1 MPAFALAGAAV
12 LVWVAAC
19 SPAENRTDDRA
30 LARIAARGELL
41 WGADEQGGEP
51 YAFED
56 PGRGGVLSGFEVDL
70 ADALARSLGVHA
82 RMVQNDWP
90 TLIPSLERGT
100 FDVALNGIEVTPARA
115 ARVSFTRP
123 YYIFGE
129 RLVARRGD
137 DRVRDLRSLRNL
149 RVGTLANT
157 QAWDL
162 LRETG
167 AVPVPYEGVD
177 EQFVDL
183 EHGRTDAVL
192 LDDIIVARYLG
203 RHPTLTAVADVAEG
217 RYAIALRP
225 ADAELRAALDRSLDE
240 MLASGAWRKTL
251 ARWGLDGARQQALAA
266 LGDATPPAV
275 VGAGAAARLPLSLPQ
290 LLLFAEGALVT
301 LLISLA
307 AMALAA
313 PFGLALA
320 LARLES
326 PRLAPLATIYVE
338 LVRGTPVLLQLY
350 LLYYGLAGILPLGP
364 WTAAIV
370 GLGLNYAAY
379 ESEIYRA
386 AIASVPRA
394 QWEAALAIGA
404 PRRVAFRQII
414 LPAGAAPGRPRGD
427 QRLHLAAQGQL
438 ARLGPHR
445 RRADQA
451 HDDHRRRQPRMD
463 RPRRALRRS
472 LLRARLSVHASR
484 PPPRAPARDP
494 RRDLTRLAPAARSA
508 CWGRGQNAKAAP
520 EASER
525 SPRGIAST
533 KTSRRWT
540 TTNVRPAPT

>member
-1 MPAFALAGAAV
+1 MPALALAGAAL
-12 LVWVAAC
+12 LVWAAGAC
-19 SPAENRTDDRA
+19 APAEPRTDGRA

-51 YAFED
+51 YVFED
-56 PGRGGVLSGFEVDL
+56 PARGGALSGFEVDL
-70 ADALARSLGVHA
+70 AEALARSLGVRA

-115 ARVSFTRP
+115 ARVGFTRP
-123 YYIFGE
+123 YYIFAE
-129 RLVARRGD
+129 RLVARRD
-137 DRVRDLRSLRNL
+137 DVRIRELSSLRGPVSPRGLASLRGL

-167 AVPVPYEGVD
+167 AIPVPYEGVD

-192 LDDIIVARYLG
+192 LDDIIVDRYLG
-203 RHPTLTAVADVAEG
+203 RHPSLAAVDDVAEG

-225 ADAELRAALDRSLDE
+225 ADADLREALDRVLGE
-240 MLASGAWRKTL
+240 MIASGAWRKTL
-251 ARWGLDGARQQALAA
+251 ARWGLDGEREQALAA
-266 LGDATPPAV
+266 SGSAGRAV
-275 VGAGAAARLPLSLPQ
+275 VLNAGGLTGAAAALPLTASQ
-290 LLLFAEGALVT
+290 ILLFAEGALVT

-320 LARLES
+320 LVRLES
-326 PRLAPLATIYVE
+326 PRLAPLATVYVE
-338 LVRGTPVLLQLY
+338 IVRGTPVLLQLY
-350 LLYYGLAGILPLGP
+350 LLYYGLAGLLPLGP

-404 PRRVAFRQII
+404 PRRAAFRQVI
-414 LPAGAAPGRPRGD
+414 LP
-427 QRLHLAAQGQL
+427 Q
-438 ARLGPHR
+438 
-445 RRADQA
+445 
-451 HDDHRRRQPRMD
+451 
-463 RPRRALRRS
+463 ALRLAVPGVTNDFIS
-472 LLRARLSVHASR
+472 LLKDSSLVSVLTVVELTKRMTITAVDNR
-484 PPPRAPARDP
+484 GWVVPGALCAALYFALGYPF
-494 RRDLTRLAPAARSA
+494 TRLAR
-508 CWGRGQNAKAAP
+508 RL
-520 EASER
+520 ER
-525 SPRGIAST
+525 RLGTHAD
-533 KTSRRWT
+533 
-540 TTNVRPAPT
+540 A

>member
-1 MPAFALAGAAV
+1 MPPFTLAGAA
-12 LVWVAAC
+12 LLIWAVAAC
-19 SPAENRTDDRA
+19 APAESRTDGQA

-56 PGRGGVLSGFEVDL
+56 PGRGGALSGFEVDL
-70 ADALARSLGVHA
+70 ADALSRSLGVRA

-192 LDDIIVARYLG
+192 LDDIIVARYIS
-203 RHPTLTAVADVAEG
+203 RHPTLTAVGDVAEG
-217 RYAIALRP
+217 RYAVALRP

-240 MLASGAWRKTL
+240 MIASGAWRKTL
-251 ARWGLDGARQQALAA
+251 ARWGLDGDREQALVAA
-266 LGDATPPAV
+266 GGSSPAAV
-275 VGAGAAARLPLSLPQ
+275 VGAGVAAGAAARLPLTLPQ
-290 LLLFAEGALVT
+290 ILLFAQGALVT

-313 PFGLALA
+313 PFGLAMA
-320 LARLES
+320 LVRLES

-364 WTAAIV
+364 WTAAVV

-386 AIASVPRA
+386 AIASVPRE

-404 PRRVAFRQII
+404 PRRAAFRQII
-414 LPAGAAPGRPRGD
+414 LP
-427 QRLHLAAQGQL
+427 Q
-438 ARLGPHR
+438 
-445 RRADQA
+445 
-451 HDDHRRRQPRMD
+451 
-463 RPRRALRRS
+463 ALRLALPGVTNDFIS
-472 LLRARLSVHASR
+472 LLKDSSLVSVLTVVELTKRMTITAVDNRGWIVPGALCAALYFVLGYPFTRFARRLERQLGAHA
-484 PPPRAPARDP
+484 
-494 RRDLTRLAPAARSA
+494 
-508 CWGRGQNAKAAP
+508 
-520 EASER
+520 EA
-525 SPRGIAST
+525 
-533 KTSRRWT
+533 
-540 TTNVRPAPT
+540 

>member
-1 MPAFALAGAAV
+1 MPPFILAGAVV
-12 LVWVAAC
+12 LVWAAGGC
-19 SPAENRTDDRA
+19 GPAQNRTHDRA
-30 LARIAARGELL
+30 LARIADRGELL

-56 PGRGGVLSGFEVDL
+56 PARGGALSGFEVDL
-70 ADALARSLGVHA
+70 AEALARSLGVSA
-82 RMVQNDWP
+82 RMVQNDWS

-192 LDDIIVARYLG
+192 LDDIIVDRYVG

-225 ADAELRAALDRSLDE
+225 ADADLRAALDRSLDE
-240 MLASGAWRKTL
+240 MIASGAWRRTL
-251 ARWGLDGARQQALAA
+251 ARWGLDGAREQALTAA
-266 LGDATPPAV
+266 GGASPSGV
-275 VGAGAAARLPLSLPQ
+275 VGADAAGGAARLPLTRPQ
-290 LLLFAEGALVT
+290 ILLFAEGALVT

-320 LARLES
+320 LVRLES

-364 WTAAIV
+364 WTAAVV

-379 ESEIYRA
+379 EAEIYRA
-386 AIASVPRA
+386 AIASVPRE

-404 PRRVAFRQII
+404 PRRAAFRQII
-414 LPAGAAPGRPRGD
+414 LP
-427 QRLHLAAQGQL
+427 Q
-438 ARLGPHR
+438 
-445 RRADQA
+445 
-451 HDDHRRRQPRMD
+451 
-463 RPRRALRRS
+463 ALRLALPGVTNDFIS
-472 LLRARLSVHASR
+472 LLKDSSLVSVLTVVELTKRMTITAVDNR
-484 PPPRAPARDP
+484 GWIVPGALCAALYFALGYPF
-494 RRDLTRLAPAARSA
+494 TRLAR
-508 CWGRGQNAKAAP
+508 RL
-520 EASER
+520 ER
-525 SPRGIAST
+525 RLGAHADS
-533 KTSRRWT
+533 
-540 TTNVRPAPT
+540 